1 MMLQMSEEEN
11 IIFDKFMSEE
21 DEEKRKMLHAELQR
35 LRKEREE
42 KELIH
47 SLCHCS
53 EKYDTISRIFK
64 SILTGSNQVFVTWRE
79 T

>member
-11 IIFDKFMSEE
+11 IIFDKFMSE

-42 KELIH
+42 KELKDCPFAH
-47 SLCHCS
+47 
-53 EKYDTISRIFK
+53 
-64 SILTGSNQVFVTWRE
+64 
-79 T
+79 

>member
-42 KELIH
+42 KELKDCPSAH
-47 SLCHCS
+47 
-53 EKYDTISRIFK
+53 
-64 SILTGSNQVFVTWRE
+64 
-79 T
+79 

>member
-21 DEEKRKMLHAELQR
+21 DEEKSKMLHAELQR

-42 KELIH
+42 KELKDCPFAH
-47 SLCHCS
+47 
-53 EKYDTISRIFK
+53 
-64 SILTGSNQVFVTWRE
+64 
-79 T
+79 